1 MSQVIRTAIATHHQL
16 DLCFLWYHGQQS
28 NLVGCMRLCSQGL
41 PVFSWGWVLFRT
53 QGRPRSSSPS
63 GRYDPLIRSY
73 VEGQE
78 ACGQGN
84 GHKKGSYGKS
94 AQTLPHAQGHRVSDK
109 HHPSLSVSFLFC
121 KLGSILLQ
129 PHEGYRVSA
138 GQTFS
143 EKDSKNSFSGLWEGD
158 RGALV

>member
-28 NLVGCMRLCSQGL
+28 NLVGCMFSWSQGL
-41 PVFSWGWVLFRT
+41 PVFFSWGWVLFRT
-53 QGRPRSSSPS
+53 QGRPRTSSPS

-73 VEGQE
+73 VEDQE
-78 ACGQGN
+78 GRAMDTRKEKNQPKLYHMPKVTGLV
-84 GHKKGSYGKS
+84 
-94 AQTLPHAQGHRVSDK
+94 TE
-109 HHPSLSVSFLFC
+109 HHPSLSVSFLFS

-129 PHEGYRVSA
+129 PHEGHRVSA